1 MCPEGAGLPEHGI
14 EQGGL
19 AVIDM
24 RNDGN
29 ISDI

>member
-1 MCPEGAGLPEHGI
+1 MCPEGTSLPEHGI
-14 EQGGL
+14 EQGGF